1 MGYLSCRIGEV
12 SATSVRSGW
21 TPTIPEGHLDDVEIL
36 IAVLFGSAFFLSGT
50 FVGRTFSRLS
60 HKREEKKRLEKE
72 RRDREEM
79 LELVKVQMSG
89 LLGDVMTRFESIEER
104 MEFSE
109 KLLLGREADQAE
121 GGHQNT

>member
-1 MGYLSCRIGEV
+1 MGYLSRRIGEV

-60 HKREEKKRLEKE
+60 HKREE
-72 RRDREEM
+72 M